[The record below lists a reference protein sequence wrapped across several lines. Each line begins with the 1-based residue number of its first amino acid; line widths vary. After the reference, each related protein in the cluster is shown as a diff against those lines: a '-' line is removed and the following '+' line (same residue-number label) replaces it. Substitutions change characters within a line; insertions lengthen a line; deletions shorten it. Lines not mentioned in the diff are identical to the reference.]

1 MGLHNP
7 LIQDDYDLFCYV
19 GKAIDPKFIAPN
31 HIKEVTLH
39 CPAHIDNT
47 ASLSFTVKNG
57 RALINCMAGCSFDK
71 VLAACRLN
79 TADLYL
85 HDRNQD
91 NSYRSRYERA
101 TQNERPKSIE
111 SMNNEADKEIS
122 LKGIDDSDTAER
134 QAKRQSWAF
143 SELTEE
149 DYCSIRARY
158 GFPVPVLKL
167 LADNRIL
174 FKWHD
179 TTQNPCWCL
188 TDGSLESRYSA
199 QAVRLDGEPFSQ
211 GNKKMTLPGSL
222 TSYPIG
228 WFLVVEAVQ
237 HLRFTLKHLNQCLFL
252 VCEGVTDYL
261 AAWCLA
267 ARFNMVFHFPMVLP
281 LGILGAAIKPSAEIV
296 ETLTGCNVRLAF
308 DDDDAGEDGQ
318 EVWKEALQEKCNLDA
333 VDLHGKNDLRDLW
346 NMIKPGEYPTSETV
360 KMIKGELEYA

>member
-19 GKAIDPKFIAPN
+19 GKAIDPKFIEPN
-31 HIKEVTLH
+31 HIQNVTLH

-71 VLAACRLN
+71 VLAACGLN

-85 HDRNQD
+85 YDRNQD
-91 NSYRSRYERA
+91 NSYRSRYECA

-149 DYCSIRARY
+149 DYCAIRARY
-158 GFPVPVLKL
+158 SFPVPVLKM
-167 LADNRIL
+167 LAENEIL

-179 TTQNPCWCL
+179 TAQNPCWCL
-188 TDGSLESRYSA
+188 TDGSRHSA
-199 QAVRLDGEPFSQ
+199 QAVRLDGEPFPQ

-228 WFLVVEAVQ
+228 WSLVVDAVRCLRSTLE
-237 HLRFTLKHLNQCLFL
+237 HLKQCLFL

-261 AAWCLA
+261 AGWCIA
-267 ARFNMVFHFPMVLP
+267 SRFNMVFHFPMVLP
-281 LGILGAAIKPSAEIV
+281 FGILGAGTKPTAEIV
-296 ETLTGCNVRLAF
+296 ETLSGCNVRLAF
-308 DDDDAGEDGQ
+308 DNDKAGADG
-318 EVWKEALQEKCNLDA
+318 EKTWAESLEGKCNLDA

-346 NMIKPGEYPTSETV
+346 NMIKPGEYPTDETL
-360 KMIKGELEYA
+360 KMVKGELIHA